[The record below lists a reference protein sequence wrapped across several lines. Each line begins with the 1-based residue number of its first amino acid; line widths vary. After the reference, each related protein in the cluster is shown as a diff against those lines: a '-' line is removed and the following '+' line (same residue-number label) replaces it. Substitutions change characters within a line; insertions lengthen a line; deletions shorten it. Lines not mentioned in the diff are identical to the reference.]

1 MQSHNRN
8 LVLVHGL
15 WDDPVVFNPLIDYL
29 EAINDL
35 YVFVPHLP
43 HDGGRIPLKTL
54 ASDLDHLITD
64 RFGFDTPID
73 LLGFSMGGVVS
84 RVWLQQMGG
93 ASRTNGFISVGS
105 PHLGTYTA
113 QLVPPQLLSGI
124 ADMKRGSH
132 LLKELNRDL
141 HLLQHVKCRSFFSK
155 SDLIAFPGWDAALPI
170 GSRYSVPVLTHKE
183 LISHPKALNLLFNA
197 IGSLD

>member
-1 MQSHNRN
+1 LQSHNRY

-15 WDDPVVFNPLIDYL
+15 WDDPGVFNPLIDYL
-29 EAINDL
+29 DIRKDL
-35 YVFVPHLP
+35 YVFAPHLP

-54 ASDLDHLITD
+54 ASDLDRLITD
-64 RFGFDTPID
+64 RFGFDTPIV

-93 ASRTNGFISVGS
+93 ASRTKGFISVGS
-105 PHLGTYTA
+105 PHFGTYTA
-113 QLVPPQLLSGI
+113 HLLPSQLLPGI

-132 LLKELNRDL
+132 LLKELNSDL
-141 HLLQHVKCRSFFSK
+141 CLLQELKCLSFFSK
-155 SDLIAFPGWDAALPI
+155 SDLTVFPGWNAVLPI

>member
-1 MQSHNRN
+1 MQTHNRN

-15 WDDPVVFNPLIDYL
+15 WDDPGVFNSLIDYL
-29 EAINDL
+29 DTRKDL
-35 YVFVPHLP
+35 YVYAPNLP

-54 ASDLDHLITD
+54 ASDLDRLITD

-93 ASRTNGFISVGS
+93 ASLTKGFISVGS
-105 PHLGTYTA
+105 PHFGTYTA
-113 QLVPPQLLSGI
+113 QLVPSQLLLGI

-141 HLLQHVKCRSFFSK
+141 RLLQHVKCFSFFSK
-155 SDLIAFPGWDAALPI
+155 WDLTVFPGWNAALPI
-170 GSRYSVPVLTHKE
+170 GSRYSVSVLTHKE
-183 LISHPKALNLLFNA
+183 LISHPKALKLLFNA
-197 IGSLD
+197 ISSLD